1 MKIFFRVICTLT
13 FLVIQISSALTQETI
28 TNGLQVWMTKNL
40 NEDKF
45 RNGDHIPQATSIE
58 EWKSAGENKQPAWCY
73 YDNDPANGAKYGKLY
88 NWYAVNDPRGLAPK
102 GYHIPSGEELLKLNE
117 YLGED
122 AGAKQKAP
130 LGGMLTVR
138 TVPVS
143 MECREVKEGL
153 MVDLNRLVNGED
165 GGVLLRI
172 LQPHWRQERI
182 LGLHRLFLHR
192 RILWTEGGQF
202 VASGIEPRLRS
213 ANKAWNDVVCQSGVR
228 S

>member
-13 FLVIQISSALTQETI
+13 LLVIQISSALTQETI
-28 TNGLQVWMTKNL
+28 TIGSQVWMTKNL

-73 YDNDPANGAKYGKLY
+73 YDKDPANGAKYGKLY

-122 AGAKQKAP
+122 AGAKQKSAVGWDANSKNSSGFNGMP
-130 LGGMLTVR
+130 GGER
-138 TVPVS
+138 
-143 MECREVKEGL
+143 GF
-153 MVDLNRLVNGED
+153 D
-165 GGVLLRI
+165 GGFKSFSKWGRWWSSTPNFTASLEAGTYFGIAQALSAPSNFMDR
-172 LQPHWRQERI
+172 
-182 LGLHRLFLHR
+182 GLSVRC
-192 RILWTEGGQF
+192 LW
-202 VASGIEPRLRS
+202 
-213 ANKAWNDVVCQSGVR
+213 D
-228 S
+228 